1 MKRVLVLAML
11 LACSQPKSNQLPPEA
26 WGVGDYAS
34 AGLAIDKPW
43 SAADHV
49 HAAEV
54 LKEQAT
60 GHRDRLPRYRGAKSG
75 AVFAKLVE
83 PLPPD
88 ADQPLAARFAA
99 HVQRG
104 DAANQLSH
112 LYAENEWAP
121 PTREWVELMGVALRE
136 AAILAPLADPFLAS
150 FGPEDPSRQVRLDG
164 LAKMKR
170 GYGMMML
177 GGLMV
182 GGDTRVPEE
191 IRIAMVDHVAAALP
205 VLFPIT
211 PAETQGQI
219 REQAKKLVDNLP
231 KGALR
236 DAVIAAQKATP

>member
-1 MKRVLVLAML
+1 
-11 LACSQPKSNQLPPEA
+11 
-26 WGVGDYAS
+26 
-34 AGLAIDKPW
+34 
-43 SAADHV
+43 
-49 HAAEV
+49 
-54 LKEQAT
+54 
-60 GHRDRLPRYRGAKSG
+60 
-75 AVFAKLVE
+75 
-83 PLPPD
+83 
-88 ADQPLAARFAA
+88 
-99 HVQRG
+99 
-104 DAANQLSH
+104 
-112 LYAENEWAP
+112 
-121 PTREWVELMGVALRE
+121 
-136 AAILAPLADPFLAS
+136 
-150 FGPEDPSRQVRLDG
+150 
-164 LAKMKR
+164 MKR